1 MSTTTPVYPEPV
13 LDDAI
18 LAAALAEGAGAV
30 LLALR
35 AEVDAAG
42 GTFDPRRLKDAG
54 DAAAQSWL
62 AAALAHARPGDAVLS
77 EEAKDDAARTGA
89 DRVWIIDPLDG
100 TREFAERLTDGA
112 EGPGEWRDDFAVH
125 VALWVRGADGGTV
138 GPGGLAAGAVAL
150 PARDV
155 VHATGAPSAAAER
168 EADARAVLAGERPL
182 RIAASRS
189 RPPAFV
195 AELAERDDVELV
207 PMGSAGV
214 KVVSA
219 VDGSVDAYVHGGGQ
233 YEWDSAAPVA
243 VALAAGYDCTRLDG
257 TPLEYN
263 RQDPWLPDLFVCHPA
278 LAAHLRAALQQV
290 GVAIKEGAQS

>member
-1 MSTTTPVYPEPV
+1 MTTPLPALPEAD
-13 LDDAI
+13 LDDDA
-18 LAAALAEGAGAV
+18 LASALAEGAGHV
-30 LLALR
+30 LLGLR
-35 AEVDAAG
+35 SGVDAAG
-42 GTFDPRRLKDAG
+42 GDFEARAFKDAG

-100 TREFAERLTDGA
+100 TREFAERTADAG
-112 EGPGEWRDDFAVH
+112 WRDDFAVH
-125 VALWVRGADGGTV
+125 VALWVRGHDDATA
-138 GPGGLAAGAVAL
+138 GPGGLAAAAVAL
-150 PARDV
+150 PARDL
-155 VHATGAPSAAAER
+155 VHTTGAPSSVADLDAGAE
-168 EADARAVLAGERPL
+168 AVLRGDRPL

-214 KVVSA
+214 KVVSV
-219 VDGSVDAYVHGGGQ
+219 VDGTVDAYVHGGGQ

-243 VALAAGYDCTRLDG
+243 VALAAGHVSTRLDG
-257 TPLEYN
+257 SPLEYN

-278 LAAHLRAALQQV
+278 LAAHLRAALQEV

>member
-1 MSTTTPVYPEPV
+1 MTTPSPAFPPGT
-13 LDDAI
+13 LDDAA
-18 LAAALAEGAGAV
+18 LAAALADGAGRV

-35 AEVDAAG
+35 ADIDAAG
-42 GTFDPRRLKDAG
+42 GDFEARAFKDAG
-54 DAAAQSWL
+54 DAAAQQWL
-62 AAALAHARPGDAVLS
+62 ADAITQARPDDAVLS

-100 TREFAERLTDGA
+100 TREFAERASDG
-112 EGPGEWRDDFAVH
+112 GWRDDFAVH
-125 VALWVRGADGGTV
+125 VALWARGAEDATA
-138 GPGGLAAGAVAL
+138 GPGGLLAGAVAL

-155 VHATGAPSAAAER
+155 VHTTGAPSSSTDLDAAAE
-168 EADARAVLAGERPL
+168 AVLRGERPL

-214 KVVSA
+214 KVVSV
-219 VDGSVDAYVHGGGQ
+219 VDGTVDAYVHGGGQ

-243 VALAAGYDCTRLDG
+243 VALAAGHTATRLDG

-263 RQDPWLPDLFVCHPA
+263 RQDPWLPDLFVCHPT
-278 LAAHLRAALQQV
+278 LAAHLRAALQEV

>member
-1 MSTTTPVYPEPV
+1 MTTTTPAYPERV
-13 LDDAI
+13 LDDAA
-18 LAAALAEGAGAV
+18 LAAALAEGAGSV

-35 AEVDAAG
+35 AETDAAG
-42 GTFDPRRLKDAG
+42 GTFEPRAFKDAG

-77 EEAKDDAARTGA
+77 EEAKDDAARTGV

-100 TREFAERLTDGA
+100 TREFAERSA
-112 EGPGEWRDDFAVH
+112 EGSTAWRDDFAVH
-125 VALWVRGADGGTV
+125 VALWTRGTYDGTA

-150 PARDV
+150 PARGV
-155 VHATGAPSAAAER
+155 VHTTGAPSSSATRDDE
-168 EADARAVLAGERPL
+168 ARAVLAGERPL

-195 AELAERDDVELV
+195 AELARRDDVELV

-214 KVVSA
+214 KVVSV
-219 VDGSVDAYVHGGGQ
+219 VDGTVDAYVHGGGQ

-278 LAAHLRAALQQV
+278 LAAHLRAALQGV

>member
-1 MSTTTPVYPEPV
+1 MPTPFPALPDPA
-13 LDDAI
+13 LGDGP
-18 LAAALAEGAGAV
+18 LATALAQGAGEV
-30 LLALR
+30 LLGLR
-35 AEVDAAG
+35 ADVDAAG
-42 GTFDPRRLKDAG
+42 GAFDAKTFKDAG
-54 DAAAQSWL
+54 DAAAQAWL
-62 AAALAHARPGDAVLS
+62 ATAVAHARPGDAVLS

-100 TREFAERLTDGA
+100 TREFAERAGDGA
-112 EGPGEWRDDFAVH
+112 PTDPWRDDFAVH
-125 VALWVRGADGGTV
+125 VALWVRGTDDATD

-155 VHATGAPSAAAER
+155 VHTTHAPASATDLDAAVA
-168 EADARAVLAGERPL
+168 AVLAGDRPL

-195 AELAERDDVELV
+195 AALAERDDVELV

-214 KVVSA
+214 KVVSV
-219 VDGSVDAYVHGGGQ
+219 VDGTVDAYVHGGGQ

-243 VALAAGYDCTRLDG
+243 VALAAGHECTRLDG

-278 LAAHLRAALQQV
+278 LAAHLRAALSEV
-290 GVAIKEGAQS
+290 GVEIKEGAQS